1 VIFHCVTSIRFAS
14 SAGGGLVSIYRAT
27 MNNPSPTDPKVG
39 APSATPLKLFLR
51 RVVVQLLRLRVWIT
65 ERGPGDLWESN
76 YFWAAIVGFCGA
88 FASVSFREGLSYS
101 EKILFHTDISLEFVP
116 ETLPWWARLLIPAAG
131 GLIAGA
137 ILLFGQ
143 RLSAVG
149 RAADFMEAVVVGD
162 GVIRVRATLVKSL
175 SSLIT
180 ISSGGSIGREGSMV
194 QLSSMAGSLLGRATK
209 VSPARLRLLVACGA
223 AAGIACAY
231 NAPLTGAFFVA
242 EIVLGSI
249 AMESIGP
256 LIVASVVST
265 VISSQFLGAQ
275 PIYRMPSFGIVPN
288 WELIAH
294 AGLGVVAGLIA
305 PVFLFA
311 LRGGELLFKRTSLPV
326 ILKLGLGGLVVGL
339 LSLDQPI
346 DWKGG
351 SVWGNG
357 YGVVESVLNTD
368 WVWWGLLS
376 ILALKVLATVA
387 TTGSGA
393 VGGVFTPTLFCGALI
408 GSLYG
413 EGLRALLPHAHIIPA
428 SYAVVGMGCFLA
440 GMTRAPIMSILIV
453 FEMTHN
459 DATIMPLMLSC
470 VSAFFVAKSLSPESV
485 YTRQLRGNKVH
496 SGQPLFLLHVRD
508 LMKTEPVCVLGNSG
522 FAQVAASL
530 ATNTFK
536 FLYVVNADQRFLGAI
551 ALQDLKPFL
560 HDTDL
565 PQVVI
570 ALDLLHDDIPVLSS
584 DASLKESLEVF
595 ARHDGERLPVI
606 DNIRDRHLV
615 GSLAKTDVLLTLAH
629 GAGGQQAS

>member
-1 VIFHCVTSIRFAS
+1 
-14 SAGGGLVSIYRAT
+14 
-27 MNNPSPTDPKVG
+27 MNNPPPTDLKVG
-39 APSATPLKLFLR
+39 ATPHRSGKLLMR

-76 YFWAAIVGFCGA
+76 YFWAAVVGFCGA
-88 FASVSFREGLSYS
+88 FASVAFREGLRAS
-101 EKILFHTDISLEFVP
+101 EHILFHSDTALEFVP
-116 ETLPWWARLLIPAAG
+116 ITLPWWARLSIPAAG

-143 RLSAVG
+143 RLSTAG

-175 SSLIT
+175 SSLVT

-209 VSPARLRLLVACGA
+209 VSPARLRLMVACGA

-265 VISSQFLGAQ
+265 VIASQFLGAK
-275 PIYRMPSFGIVPN
+275 PIYQMPDFGEVPN
-288 WELIAH
+288 WELVAH
-294 AGLGVVAGLIA
+294 AGLGVVAGLTA
-305 PVFLFA
+305 PLFLYA
-311 LRGGELLFKRTSLPV
+311 LRGGEMLFKRTSLPV
-326 ILKLGLGGLVVGL
+326 ILKLGLGGLIVGV
-339 LSLDQPI
+339 LSLGEPES
-346 DWKGG
+346 WKDG

-357 YGVVESVLNTD
+357 YGVTESILRGD

-376 ILALKVLATVA
+376 ILAVKILATVA

-393 VGGVFTPTLFCGALI
+393 VGGVFTPTLFCGAAI
-408 GSLYG
+408 GALYG
-413 EGLRALLPHAHIIPA
+413 EGLRALLPDAHINPA
-428 SYAVVGMGCFLA
+428 SFAVVGMGCFLA
-440 GMTRAPIMSILIV
+440 GMTRAPIMAILIV

-470 VSAFFVAKSLSPESV
+470 VSAFFVAKGLSPESV
-485 YTRQLRGNKVH
+485 YTRQLRGNNIH
-496 SGQPLFLLHVRD
+496 GAQPIFLLHVRD
-508 LMKTEPVCVLGNSG
+508 LMKKDPLCVMGTSG
-522 FAQVAASL
+522 FAQVAGSL
-530 ATNTFK
+530 AANTFK
-536 FLYVVNADQRFLGAI
+536 FLYVVDADRKFLGAI

-560 HDTDL
+560 HENDL

-606 DNIRDRHLV
+606 DNIRDRRLV

-629 GAGGQQAS
+629 GAGAAQAEQ